1 MQVTGILQSI
11 PEEIYEAARVDGAG
25 PVKIFFK
32 ITLPYM
38 LFVTA
43 PYLITTFAGN
53 INNFNVIYLLSA
65 GKPTPVGD
73 FCQMERLPRLERLP
87 ERQIFLSHGSIS

>member
-11 PEEIYEAARVDGAG
+11 PEDIYEAAKVDGAG

-53 INNFNVIYLLSA
+53 INNFN
-65 GKPTPVGD
+65 GKRNTDPDIDHDNHDTGNG
-73 FCQMERLPRLERLP
+73 CIAP
-87 ERQIFLSHGSIS
+87 ERNCIVDDMMIQ